1 MANYNKSFNFRNGV
15 QVDNDNFIVNANG
28 LVGIGTSIPREFL
41 DVYGTAKIT
50 GLVTTTNL
58 YVSGFT
64 TVSNLKIGNVS
75 ISSGI
80 ISATTGIVTY
90 YGDGSKLLSVPTS
103 QWIDVDPSL
112 YSVRSIYAAGNV
124 GVATTNPSYTFQ
136 VGGNTVTSNGVGFNS
151 TGDVYISGIITATTA
166 SITNTTTTNLTSTA
180 STTTSL
186 RVSGTGTIA
195 TLNAV
200 TGVVTTISGTTLTY
214 SGTGSLDTLNANT
227 GIVTTISGTTA
238 TYNTANITTLN
249 STTTGT
255 IANLTNT
262 NLTSTASTIT
272 YLNNTDLRTTGVA
285 TIQTLKTVD
294 GDITYFTGQ
303 TISVSG
309 NIRSNT
315 LNANTGIVTT
325 LSGTTLT
332 YSGTGSIDTLNANTG
347 IVTTISGT
355 TATYDT
361 GNITTLNSTI
371 TGTITNL
378 TSTNIDAA
386 GIITA
391 TTFKGA
397 LTGNVTGNLTGT
409 ASSATQL
416 VTPRNFSIT
425 GNFVTAPEIS
435 FNGTGFVALAATI
448 TPNSI
453 VLGTYT
459 SGNYVRSISGTTNQ
473 INVSGSPTAG
483 GQPQI
488 SLSEDI
494 IIDNNLYVANNIGI
508 GTTIPVYN
516 LDITLGNGSR
526 VGISTLGNITA
537 TGIVSTSQLYVSG
550 VTTSIGGFVGNV
562 TGNTTGNVTG
572 IASTALSLSGT
583 PNITVG
589 VITATKLVIGTSG
602 TTITTNNGLVGIGT
616 ADPKGILDLVSTTQ
630 PFFVPRMT
638 TTQRNAMNLTGISSG
653 AIIFNTTIIEF
664 QGWTGTSWATLG
676 A

>member
-41 DVYGTAKIT
+41 DVHGTAKVT
-50 GLVTTTNL
+50 GLVTTTDL

-64 TVSNLKIGNVS
+64 TVSNLKVGNVS

-80 ISATTGIVTY
+80 ISATTGIITY
-90 YGDGSKLLSVPTS
+90 YGNGENLLNLPTS
-103 QWIDVDPSL
+103 QWVDVDSGFG
-112 YSVRSIYAAGNV
+112 YTSIYAAGNV
-124 GVATTNPSYTFQ
+124 GIATTYPNYTFQ
-136 VGGNTVTSNGVGFNS
+136 VGGNPPTSNGVGFNS

-166 SITNTTTTNLTSTA
+166 SITNTTTTNLTSTE

-186 RVSGTGTIA
+186 TVSGTGSIA

-238 TYNTANITTLN
+238 TYDTGNITTLN
-249 STTTGT
+249 STITGS
-255 IANLTNT
+255 IAKLTNT

-361 GNITTLNSTI
+361 GNITTLSSTI
-371 TGTITNL
+371 TGTIENL

-391 TTFKGA
+391 TNGFRGA
-397 LTGNVTGNLTGT
+397 LTGT

-416 VTPRNFSIT
+416 VAPRNFSIA
-425 GNFVTAPEIS
+425 GSFVTASALS
-435 FNGTGFVALAATI
+435 FNGTGNVALAATI

-459 SGNYVRSISGTTNQ
+459 SGDYVQSISGTNDQ
-473 INVSGSPTAG
+473 IFITGSATPG

-488 SLSEDI
+488 GLTNDVTI
-494 IIDNNLYVANNIGI
+494 NNNLYVGYNIGI
-508 GTTIPVYN
+508 GTNAPLYN
-516 LDITLGNGSR
+516 LDITTGNGSG
-526 VGISTLGNITA
+526 VGISTLGNINA
-537 TGIVSTSQLYVSG
+537 TGIITAPTFSGTATNAGYAATAGISTVSQGLT
-550 VTTSIGGFVGNV
+550 
-562 TGNTTGNVTG
+562 
-572 IASTALSLSGT
+572 GT
-583 PNITVG
+583 PNISVG
-589 VITATKLVIGTSG
+589 IITATTLKIGTGVTLQSG
-602 TTITTNNGLVGIGT
+602 IVTATNGFTSGIGT
-616 ADPKGILDLVSTTQ
+616 AVQITTVDNQLIFTVVGVGSTS
-630 PFFVPRMT
+630 
-638 TTQRNAMNLTGISSG
+638 LTL
-653 AIIFNTTIIEF
+653 F
-664 QGWTGTSWATLG
+664 
-676 A
+676 